1 VETRASLFLFLEYG
15 KERSDMFEKL
25 KKKLTNSATVTAV
38 ENAKE
43 TLNDKLE
50 TYSGIIKVGLTIAV
64 LGFGAKKI
72 HDHSGKGQQQT
83 GMQPQQAPVIINN
96 YFGTEGRQTYG
107 NQAGQ
112 AGKNQRKH

>member
-1 VETRASLFLFLEYG
+1 
-15 KERSDMFEKL
+15 MFEKL
-25 KKKLTNSATVTAV
+25 KKKLTSTATVTAM

-50 TYSGIIKVGLTIAV
+50 TYSGIIKVGLTIIV

-72 HDHSGKGQQQT
+72 HEHNGNKQTYPVQQQ
-83 GMQPQQAPVIINN
+83 PQAPVIINN